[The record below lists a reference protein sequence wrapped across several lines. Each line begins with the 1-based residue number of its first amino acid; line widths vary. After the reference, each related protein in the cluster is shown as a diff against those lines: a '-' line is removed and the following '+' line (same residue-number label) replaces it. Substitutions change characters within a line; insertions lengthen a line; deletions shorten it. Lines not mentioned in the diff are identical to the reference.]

1 MSEGAFRRCSTCR
14 TDILYGAEYYKCSVS
29 TCNRR
34 ATALYFCS
42 VPCWDAHVP
51 DAKHRDAW
59 AEKETAPSGPEARV
73 EERPVARRI
82 VAGASRPHPASAA
95 SSTSSESTDDAN
107 LPQDV
112 LVVMSKVKGYIKARS
127 EMRTSE
133 GVSDPLSD
141 HLRKICTAAIR
152 SAATNE
158 RSTVLARDVE
168 AALRGET
175 ASE

>member
-59 AEKETAPSGPEARV
+59 AEKEKAPSGPEPDV
-73 EERPVARRI
+73 EEKPVARRI
-82 VAGASRPHPASAA
+82 VGASSRSEGSSVPAIADA
-95 SSTSSESTDDAN
+95 DDAK
-107 LPQDV
+107 LPKDV

-127 EMRTSE
+127 EMRTSD

-141 HLRKICTAAIR
+141 HLRKLCTAAIR
-152 SAATNE
+152 SAAANE

-175 ASE
+175 ATE

>member
-1 MSEGAFRRCSTCR
+1 MNEGAFRRCSTCK
-14 TDILYGAEYYKCSVS
+14 TPILYGGEYYKCSVS

-34 ATALYFCS
+34 ATALFFCS

-59 AEKETAPSGPEARV
+59 AEKETAPSGPEMVV
-73 EERPVARRI
+73 EDKPVARRI
-82 VAGASRPHPASAA
+82 VAGASRPESSVA
-95 SSTSSESTDDAN
+95 SSVETENDEN
-107 LPQDV
+107 LPRDV
-112 LVVMSKVKGYIKARS
+112 LIVMSKVKGYIKARS
-127 EMRTSE
+127 EMRTSD

-141 HLRKICTAAIR
+141 HLRKVCTAAIR
-152 SAATNE
+152 SAAANE
-158 RSTVLARDVE
+158 RSTVLARDVD

>member
-1 MSEGAFRRCSTCR
+1 
-14 TDILYGAEYYKCSVS
+14 
-29 TCNRR
+29 
-34 ATALYFCS
+34 
-42 VPCWDAHVP
+42 PCWDAHVP

-59 AEKETAPSGPEARV
+59 AEKETAPSEPEAV
-73 EERPVARRI
+73 LDEKPVARRI
-82 VAGASRPHPASAA
+82 VAGASRSDTSTVFGAESA
-95 SSTSSESTDDAN
+95 DDAR
-107 LPQDV
+107 LPRDT

-127 EMRTSE
+127 EMRTSD

-141 HLRKICTAAIR
+141 HLRKVCTAAIR

-168 AALRGET
+168 AALRGEN

>member
-1 MSEGAFRRCSTCR
+1 MNEGAFRRCSTCK
-14 TDILYGAEYYKCSVS
+14 TPIPFGGEYYKCSVS

-34 ATALYFCS
+34 GTALFFCS

-59 AEKETAPSGPEARV
+59 AEKETAPSGPEMAID
-73 EERPVARRI
+73 EKPLARRI
-82 VAGASRPHPASAA
+82 VAGTARPDSPM
-95 SSTSSESTDDAN
+95 TPGVENETDKN
-107 LPQDV
+107 LPRDV

-127 EMRTSE
+127 EMRTSD

-141 HLRKICTAAIR
+141 HLRKVCTAAIR
-152 SAATNE
+152 SAAANE